1 MVKIVE
7 IDTLK
12 KNMLHR
18 LISLT
23 RKHILVK
30 RKKQIE
36 TEYIYSCSII
46 KRNKV
51 TSTLNIRTNNKYNT

>member
-18 LISLT
+18 FISLT

-36 TEYIYSCSII
+36 TEYIYIHAQS
-46 KRNKV
+46 
-51 TSTLNIRTNNKYNT
+51 